1 MTLPNYVRENE
12 KKSRNEII
20 CLECVKLLMK
30 SKNHKVLKDLI
41 DDHIISPELKL
52 YIANYFVE
60 VGIEQEVVTGLCLQ
74 LLKSLQATIKKKV
87 ETIDHD
93 EKRMVKEDS
102 SDSYFEDVNVN
113 EEALRRAFDTSS
125 NWEDD

>member
-1 MTLPNYVRENE
+1 M
-12 KKSRNEII
+12 SSIAQ
-20 CLECVKLLMK
+20 
-30 SKNHKVLKDLI
+30 
-41 DDHIISPELKL
+41 ISSS
-52 YIANYFVE
+52 ND
-60 VGIEQEVVTGLCLQ
+60 
-74 LLKSLQATIKKKV
+74 KKKV